1 MIRPGPVKG
10 AVVRRRERG
19 SGCGGRGRRRRE
31 RQSQGGSNRERGA
44 ARVTNGAGAY
54 GKTVWSWLSLL
65 QSSFR
70 GDASTQP
77 GLMYRQSAERRR
89 QERIRLREERAISRR
104 TTAQGRPGV
113 SGFTCG
119 FPLCIACAMF
129 STGAMGASR
138 HPVFPAPSALDEGK
152 RQKQASGK
160 TCRENAKARLS
171 PTASLINNASV
182 NNESPSGER
191 DARGGCNV
199 RRDSP

>member
-1 MIRPGPVKG
+1 
-10 AVVRRRERG
+10 
-19 SGCGGRGRRRRE
+19 
-31 RQSQGGSNRERGA
+31 
-44 ARVTNGAGAY
+44 
-54 GKTVWSWLSLL
+54 
-65 QSSFR
+65 
-70 GDASTQP
+70 
-77 GLMYRQSAERRR
+77 
-89 QERIRLREERAISRR
+89 
-104 TTAQGRPGV
+104 
-113 SGFTCG
+113 
-119 FPLCIACAMF
+119 MF